1 MREKVKDSGRL
12 VHILDAINGIIADKE
27 LYTLEQIENNTLLF
41 YGFTKYVEIIGEA
54 VYMLTKEFRDSHSE
68 VNWRQIER
76 MRHVLVHGYYTI
88 DPESL
93 WETIQ
98 NDIPALKPWIEKY
111 LEETSEDSCQSD
123 S

>member
-12 VHILDAINGIIADKE
+12 VHILNAINGIIASKE

-54 VYMLTKEFRDSHSE
+54 VYMLTKDFRDSHPE
-68 VNWRQIER
+68 VDWRQIER
-76 MRHVLVHGYYTI
+76 MRHVLVHGYYSI

-111 LEETSEDSCQSD
+111 LEENWLI
-123 S
+123 